1 MPKFANKFLVA
12 IRFGREIGVIIIF
25 RRRFSRVFVFVFVFV
40 IPFSLSAEVILA
52 EQYGLH
58 REQSNEVHVECEVVD
73 HHKEDHVGF
82 PDIDCIHES
91 VQFKRILRTY

>member
-1 MPKFANKFLVA
+1 MSLSSSDDVSA
-12 IRFGREIGVIIIF
+12 E
-25 RRRFSRVFVFVFVFV
+25 SSSSSSSS
-40 IPFSLSAEVILA
+40 PFSLSAEVILA

-73 HHKEDHVGF
+73 HYKEDHVGF